1 MAVKFHEHV
10 EFLHEMYGKLLNNM
24 LKPTI
29 CVFVN

>member
-1 MAVKFHEHV
+1 MVVNFHEYIG
-10 EFLHEMYGKLLNNM
+10 FLHETYGKLLNNM

>member
-1 MAVKFHEHV
+1 MAVNFHEYIG
-10 EFLHEMYGKLLNNM
+10 FLHEMRTKLLNNM